1 MFGTW
6 PVIDG
11 VMEIVKIIVK
21 EGLIKVYLISG
32 L

>member
-21 EGLIKVYLISG
+21 EGFIKVYLISS